1 MDNRVSKILKI
12 KYPIIQASMNWLTDA
27 KLVAAVSNA
36 GGLGVLGPNAG
47 RNSLAEDSATVV
59 KNKINRA
66 QKLTKK
72 PFAYNL
78 TLNGADSEQ
87 SYAHKLLEIAL
98 DAGVKIFIVSGSPH
112 ADLYQKIK
120 ANGAILIARSF
131 EPTAQEAQLQEKLG
145 ADIIIATGYDEGGV
159 IPTTGN
165 GTFTTIPR
173 IVDAVSIPV
182 VAAGGIN
189 DLRGIRAAHA
199 LGAAGFYLGT
209 RFIVTK
215 ESRAAASCKQLIIDA
230 GVGYMVLVAPNQRSV
245 RNAKMDEL
253 ATEFQNGS
261 KTTFAKTREMGG
273 TKTAMLDGRLK
284 DGEISVS
291 TGIDLIRDCPSVAD
305 LINRL
310 MVDYN

>member
-1 MDNRVSKILKI
+1 MKSRVSEILKI
-12 KYPIIQASMNWLTDA
+12 KYPIIQASMNWLNDA
-27 KLVAAVSNA
+27 KLAAAVSNA

-47 RNSLAEDSATVV
+47 RNSLTEDSATVV
-59 KNKINRA
+59 KNELAKV
-66 QKLTKK
+66 QELTKK

-78 TLNGADSEQ
+78 TLNGADAEQ
-87 SYAHKLLEIAL
+87 SYAHNLLEIAL
-98 DAGVKIFIVSGSPH
+98 AAGVKIFIVSGAPH

-120 ANGAILIARSF
+120 GNGAVLIARSF
-131 EPTAQEAQLQEKLG
+131 EPTAKEAQLQEQMG

-199 LGAAGFYLGT
+199 LGAEGFYLGT
-209 RFIVTK
+209 RFIVTE
-215 ESRAAASCKQLIIDA
+215 ESRAAASCKQLIISA
-230 GVGYMVLVAPNQRSV
+230 GVGDMVLVAPNQRSV
-245 RNAKMDEL
+245 RNQKMDEL
-253 ATEFQNGS
+253 AAEFQKGS

-291 TGIDLIRDCPSVAD
+291 TGIDLIKDCPSVAS
-305 LINRL
+305 LIDRL
-310 MVDYN
+310 MVDWN